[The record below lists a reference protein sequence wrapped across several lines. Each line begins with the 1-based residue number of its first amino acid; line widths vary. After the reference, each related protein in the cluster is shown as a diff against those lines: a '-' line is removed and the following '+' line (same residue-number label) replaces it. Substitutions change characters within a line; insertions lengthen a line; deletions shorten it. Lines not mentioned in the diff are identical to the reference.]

1 MVQWPGLLS
10 AHDMCQ
16 SAVRGL
22 WWYVSCRRVSV
33 ASGSNMSDFN
43 QSQMSPRW
51 FEQTLTVHHDAWDL
65 AELSR

>member
-1 MVQWPGLLS
+1 MTCANQLS
-10 AHDMCQ
+10 GV
-16 SAVRGL
+16 S